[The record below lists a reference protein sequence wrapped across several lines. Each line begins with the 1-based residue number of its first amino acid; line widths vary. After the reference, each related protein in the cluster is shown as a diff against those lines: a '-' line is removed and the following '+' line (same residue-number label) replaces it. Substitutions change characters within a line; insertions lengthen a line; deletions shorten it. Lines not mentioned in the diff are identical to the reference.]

1 MVEKNGKK
9 KMKIVWIF
17 QKNNNALII
26 KKKKCKHFK
35 TLIMRYV
42 KKPDFCFL
50 LTHQHLGQK

>member
-1 MVEKNGKK
+1 MVK